1 MMLNG
6 VVGKGA
12 MNKTILQAKDISKV
26 YPSGETTVTAL
37 NHLSLSFEAGRIT
50 AIVGPSGSGKSTL
63 LNLLAGFDR
72 PSSGAVSHDGID
84 LSSMAEPE
92 LAAYRLKHFGFVFQ
106 SYNLVSILTAQ
117 ENVELPLSLAGMPRA
132 TRTKVSSDLLERVGL
147 GKRTTHFP
155 SQLSGGEQQRVAIA
169 RALVTNPSV
178 LFADEP
184 TGNLD
189 TKTGSEI
196 LELLTE
202 RDAGS
207 EARTL
212 ILITHDTNVAG
223 RADRIVH
230 IRDGQVEKEGL
241 LETVS
246 R

>member
-1 MMLNG
+1 
-6 VVGKGA
+6 
-12 MNKTILQAKDISKV
+12 MNKTILQAKDISKI
-26 YPSGETTVTAL
+26 YPSGEATVTAL

-72 PSSGAVSHDGID
+72 PSSGAVSHDGND

-92 LAAYRLKHFGFVFQ
+92 LAAYRLKHFGFIFQ

-117 ENVELPLSLAGMPRA
+117 ENVELPLSLAGMPR
-132 TRTKVSSDLLERVGL
+132 TERTKVSVELLKRVGL
-147 GKRTTHFP
+147 SKRMTHFS

-169 RALVTNPSV
+169 RALATNPSV

-189 TKTGSEI
+189 TKTGTEI

-212 ILITHDTNVAG
+212 ILITHDANVAG

-230 IRDGQVEKEGL
+230 IRDGQVEQEQ
-241 LETVS
+241 LETVT

>member
-1 MMLNG
+1 
-6 VVGKGA
+6 
-12 MNKTILQAKDISKV
+12 MNKTILEAKDISKI
-26 YPSGETTVTAL
+26 YPSGEATVTAL

-72 PSSGAVSHDGID
+72 PSSGAVSHDGND

-92 LAAYRLKHFGFVFQ
+92 LAAYRLKHFGFIFQ

-117 ENVELPLSLAGMPRA
+117 ENVELPLSLAGMPR
-132 TRTKVSSDLLERVGL
+132 TERTKVSSELLKRVGL
-147 GKRTTHFP
+147 GKRTTHFS

-169 RALVTNPSV
+169 RALATNPSV
-178 LFADEP
+178 LYADEP

-189 TKTGSEI
+189 SKTGSEI

-212 ILITHDTNVAG
+212 ILITHDANVAA
-223 RADRIVH
+223 RADRIVR
-230 IRDGQVEKEGL
+230 IRDGQVEKEDL
-241 LETVS
+241 LEAIP